1 MTVAA
6 RVAAIAASVSAVA
19 LGAVLLLAPG
29 TSGAYTAAI
38 TNSNNTA
45 ASSAAFFTCSSAFAA
60 DKANALF
67 AYPLNEATGSTTAVD
82 AATGSYP
89 GTYRGGM
96 TSDTTSSRA
105 CSRDTGGAYVLDGS
119 DSVTNALQAQ
129 GPATFS
135 TEVWFKTT
143 VKGGKLIGFGNSQAG
158 SSSAYDRHTYVSTTG
173 QLSIGT
179 YNGGYQTIHE
189 LRQRRRRRLASR
201 GRHDVAQHGHD
212 PVPRRRP
219 RRPEHGLHRPG
230 EQQRLLADRLRQHVG
245 VAERGIRLLRRQ
257 HALRGRVQDGPHRDA
272 GPEPLQRRPLT
283 RRRDGRMTVPSSV
296 RAVDQLAGT
305 TSQCSRMRPPSTRKM
320 SAARNGSSAF
330 APTG

>member
-173 QLSIGT
+173 QLSFGT
-179 YNGGYQTIHE
+179 YNGGYQTITSSANVADGAWHHVVATMSPSTGMT
-189 LRQRRRRRLASR
+189 LYLDGAR
-201 GRHDVAQHGHD
+201 VAQNTGFTA
-212 PVPRRRP
+212 
-219 RRPEHGLHRPG
+219 PESNSGYWRIG
-230 EQQRLLADRLRQHVG
+230 
-245 VAERGIRLLRRQ
+245 
-257 HALRGRVQDGPHRDA
+257 
-272 GPEPLQRRPLT
+272 
-283 RRRDGRMTVPSSV
+283 
-296 RAVDQLAGT
+296 
-305 TSQCSRMRPPSTRKM
+305 
-320 SAARNGSSAF
+320 
-330 APTG
+330 

>member
-6 RVAAIAASVSAVA
+6 RVAAIAAAVSAVA

-89 GTYRGGM
+89 GTYRGGL

-135 TEVWFKTT
+135 TEVRFKTT

-158 SSSAYDRHTYVSTTG
+158 SSSAYDRHTDVSTTG
-173 QLSIGT
+173 QLSFGT
-179 YNGGYQTIHE
+179 YNGGYQTITSSANVADGAWHHVVATMSPSTGMT
-189 LRQRRRRRLASR
+189 LYLDGAR
-201 GRHDVAQHGHD
+201 VAQNTGFTA
-212 PVPRRRP
+212 
-219 RRPEHGLHRPG
+219 PESNSGYWRIGYDNTSGWPNAG
-230 EQQRLLADRLRQHVG
+230 SAYFVG
-245 VAERGIRLLRRQ
+245 SMRFAAVYKT
-257 HALRGRVQDGPHRDA
+257 ALTATQVQNHYNAGR
-272 GPEPLQRRPLT
+272 
-283 RRRDGRMTVPSSV
+283 
-296 RAVDQLAGT
+296 
-305 TSQCSRMRPPSTRKM
+305 
-320 SAARNGSSAF
+320 
-330 APTG
+330 